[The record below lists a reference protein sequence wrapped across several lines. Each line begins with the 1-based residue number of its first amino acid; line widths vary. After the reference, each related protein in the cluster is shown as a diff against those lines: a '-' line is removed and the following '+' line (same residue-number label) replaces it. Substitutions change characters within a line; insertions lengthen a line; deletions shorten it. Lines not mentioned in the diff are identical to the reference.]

1 MHSLFLKPRSFT
13 ASNFIAM
20 CAEPGTSAVNGERD
34 PGEQAPALADGVS
47 DAAEHNRINENQPGD
62 NGADTPTTDLQS
74 AMARERKRLARK
86 RKREAQRLKRRQN
99 TSVYVTGLP
108 ADVTEQE
115 LADYFTKC
123 GIILPSAET
132 GLPRVKLY
140 TDENGDF
147 KGDGLVTYA
156 MQPSVENA
164 VTLLDNAPIRPGGT
178 PIGVQAA
185 TFDHKQEWDV
195 AGSTDDMKRNQDEGE
210 EGKRHKSSFRPR
222 ELVQEALSWAEEGQE
237 VAKTTRI
244 VILKNVFGAKDADY
258 NVIRE
263 DMEEGCGACGTVEKI
278 TVFERNA
285 EGAIAVKFASLE
297 ACVECIKVMNG
308 RWYDGRKLSAEFY
321 DGVSDF
327 RYKETEEEKSE
338 REKRWQEWLEAEGD
352 KTEKDPSVS

>member
-1 MHSLFLKPRSFT
+1 
-13 ASNFIAM
+13 M
-20 CAEPGTSAVNGERD
+20 CAEPSTSAVNGERD
-34 PGEQAPALADGVS
+34 PGEQAPALADGVG
-47 DAAEHNRINENQPGD
+47 DAAEHNRINENQLGD

-132 GLPRVKLY
+132 GRPRVKLY
-140 TDENGDF
+140 TDANGDF

-164 VTLLDNAPIRPGGT
+164 VTLLDNAPIRPGGK

-185 TFDHKQEWDV
+185 TFDHKQEGDV
-195 AGSTDDMKRNQDEGE
+195 AGSTDDTKRNQDERE
-210 EGKRHKSSFRPR
+210 EEKRRKSSFRPR

-263 DMEEGCGACGTVEKI
+263 DMEEGCGACGTVEKV

-297 ACVECIKVMNG
+297 ACVECIRVMNG